1 MKIKNRKEAF
11 KPEQENNEVD
21 EMQELDEEVVSQLS
35 GGAGN
40 PFADAA
46 RVPLQEITDDVRK
59 RI

>member
-35 GGAGN
+35 GAGN